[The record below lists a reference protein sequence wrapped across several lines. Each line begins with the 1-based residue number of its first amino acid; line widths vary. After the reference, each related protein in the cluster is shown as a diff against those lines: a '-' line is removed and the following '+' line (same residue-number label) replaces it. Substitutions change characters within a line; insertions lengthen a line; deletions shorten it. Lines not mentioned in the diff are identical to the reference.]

1 MVNVRDDLTGK
12 IFGRLRVLEQAED
25 KIRKD
30 GRKRAQWLCK
40 CNCGNNNL
48 ITVVGERL
56 IAGKTKSCGCLQK
69 ETRIK
74 NGKNPN
80 SHKRTKR
87 GNKYD
92 ISGEFGIGWSS
103 NTNKE
108 FYFDLEDYN
117 KIKNYTWEEDF
128 NGYIVD
134 ADSKTFMH
142 RIIMNCPN
150 DLTVDHIYHN
160 KNDNR
165 KCKLRICS
173 QSNNN
178 MNRSKQSNNTSGAIG
193 VYFHKPS
200 NSWCAYIKINNK
212 QYRKY
217 FQDKESAIICRKNM
231 EEEYFKEYA
240 YKGDEAC
247 LDEKIG

>member
-40 CNCGNNNL
+40 CSCGNNNL

-87 GNKYD
+87 G
-92 ISGEFGIGWSS
+92 
-103 NTNKE
+103 
-108 FYFDLEDYN
+108 
-117 KIKNYTWEEDF
+117 
-128 NGYIVD
+128 
-134 ADSKTFMH
+134 
-142 RIIMNCPN
+142 
-150 DLTVDHIYHN
+150 
-160 KNDNR
+160 
-165 KCKLRICS
+165 
-173 QSNNN
+173 
-178 MNRSKQSNNTSGAIG
+178 
-193 VYFHKPS
+193 
-200 NSWCAYIKINNK
+200 
-212 QYRKY
+212 
-217 FQDKESAIICRKNM
+217 
-231 EEEYFKEYA
+231 
-240 YKGDEAC
+240 
-247 LDEKIG
+247 